1 MQHAEENVAPP
12 RETTCWTASAAG
24 PALVIHGG
32 AGGRIREF
40 QNLPEGTFEQ
50 ALRASYEAGADVLRD
65 GGSALDAVC
74 AAVAVMEDDPL
85 FNAGRGAALT
95 ADGRAELDASVM
107 AGGLAGAVAGSRH
120 ARHPVLAAR
129 AVMERTGHVLIA
141 QPAVETLAT
150 WDLETVEPEWFVTPE
165 RSAQLERVV
174 ARREAA
180 NQHGTVGAVAR
191 DAQGRLA
198 AATSTGGTCGQWTG
212 RIGDTPVI
220 GAGTYARDG
229 LAAVSC
235 TGHGEAFLRGVVA
248 HDVVARLRY
257 TDADLRGAVLD
268 TIEESLTAH
277 DASGGIIAVGADGS
291 LVVAYN
297 SAMMLAAM
305 PDGADLRLMA

>member
-12 RETTCWTASAAG
+12 REITCWTASASG

-32 AGGRIREF
+32 AGGRILEF
-40 QNLPEGTFEQ
+40 QSLPEGTFEQ

-95 ADGRAELDASVM
+95 ADGCAELDASVM
-107 AGGLAGAVAGSRH
+107 SGGLAGAVAGSRH

-141 QPAVETLAT
+141 QPAVETLT
-150 WDLETVEPEWFVTPE
+150 DWDLETVEPEWFVTPE
-165 RSAQLERVV
+165 RSAQLERVL
-174 ARREAA
+174 ARREAP

-191 DAQGRLA
+191 DVQGRLA

-229 LAAVSC
+229 LAAISC

-248 HDVVARLRY
+248 HDVAARLRY

-305 PDGADLRLMA
+305 PDGEDLRLMA